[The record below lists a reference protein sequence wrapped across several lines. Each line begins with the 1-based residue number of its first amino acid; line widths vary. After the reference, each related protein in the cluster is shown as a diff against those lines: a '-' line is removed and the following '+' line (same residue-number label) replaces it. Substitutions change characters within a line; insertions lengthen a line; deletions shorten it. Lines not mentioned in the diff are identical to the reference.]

1 MQLLS
6 NPFNTKKS
14 FDSLSEYWSPKI
26 IGELNGQ
33 YIKIAKLKGEFVW
46 HKHEYED
53 ELFLIIKGNLKIE
66 LEDKTVSLTEGDAYI
81 VPKNTLHNP
90 YCQEE
95 CWVMLMEPK
104 ETLHTGN
111 VEDAKTK
118 SIEEQLNG

>member
-1 MQLLS
+1 MQLFN
-6 NPFNTKKS
+6 NPFNTLTAFES
-14 FDSLSEYWSPKI
+14 ITDYWSPKI

-46 HKHEYED
+46 HKHEHED
-53 ELFLIIKGNLKIE
+53 ELFHIVKGNLVIDLKDHAVN
-66 LEDKTVSLTEGDAYI
+66 LKEGDVYI

-90 YCQEE
+90 HCQQE

-111 VEDAKTK
+111 LKVDKTK
-118 SIEEQLNG
+118 SIEDQLK